1 VQSAKADFPTFQR
14 RVSTRRKSGFG
25 PVDPAWAEPPPAGSP
40 PAIVP
45 RRPNGH
51 IVALAIDI
59 DAIDRTI
66 LNQPETHVSET
77 EEVTQ
82 NTGFADLGLAPELL
96 AALEVLGYEEP
107 TPIQVEAI
115 PILLAGSDVVGR
127 AATGTGKT
135 AAFALPL
142 VQRID
147 PDGGVQALILAPTRE
162 LAVQVAEATHRY
174 GSRRGVRVLAVYGGQ
189 AIDRQLRELRRG
201 VHVVVGTPGR
211 ILDHI
216 RRRSLD
222 LSGVNYVVLDEAD
235 EMLDMGFIEDI
246 DTILEE
252 TPESRQTAL
261 FSATFPPRIQEL
273 AERHMRDPQ
282 RIVVRQEKLETPLV
296 RQVAYVVPR
305 PYKLEALTRILDLEA
320 PTSAILFCRTRT
332 EVDELTEA
340 LQVRGYRPEAL
351 HGGLNQAQRDR
362 VMKKFRDGT
371 ADLLIATDVAAR
383 GLDVEHV
390 SHVINYDIPQT
401 PEVYV
406 HRIGRTGRAGR
417 EGTAI
422 TLAQPREQF
431 LLRGIE
437 REVRQPIERAQVPTA
452 ADLRARRVE
461 LLRSAIVETLE
472 GEDFERYRE
481 VVQPLMEQFE
491 PVDVAAAAAKLA
503 ADATRGEEPEAE
515 IDIPQWDERRP
526 PRDRDRD
533 GPRDDGRGPR
543 GRRDRV
549 DGPRRG
555 RGGEPMTRLFLGV
568 GRRRGIRPGDVVGA
582 IAGEARI
589 PGEAIGAI
597 EIADQFTIVEVAS
610 QFADQVLSAMRNAT
624 IKGRPVSVRLAK
636 ES

>member
-1 VQSAKADFPTFQR
+1 
-14 RVSTRRKSGFG
+14 VSDETEIAGVAEEETAQAAGFG
-25 PVDPAWAEPPPAGSP
+25 
-40 PAIVP
+40 
-45 RRPNGH
+45 
-51 IVALAIDI
+51 
-59 DAIDRTI
+59 
-66 LNQPETHVSET
+66 
-77 EEVTQ
+77 
-82 NTGFADLGLAPELL
+82 DLGLAPELL
-96 AALEVLGYEEP
+96 AALDALGYEEP
-107 TPIQVEAI
+107 TPIQVQAI
-115 PILLAGSDVVGR
+115 PLLLEGRDVIGR

-147 PDGGVQALILAPTRE
+147 PEGGVQALILAPTRE

-174 GSRRGVRVLAVYGGQ
+174 GSRRGIRVLAVYGGQ

-201 VHVVVGTPGR
+201 VHIVVGTPGR

-222 LSGVNYVVLDEAD
+222 LSRVCNVVLDEAD

-252 TPESRQTAL
+252 TPPERQTAL

-273 AERHMRDPQ
+273 ADRHMREPV
-282 RIVVRQEKLETPLV
+282 RVTVRQEKLETPLV

-320 PTSAILFCRTRT
+320 PTSAILFCRTRN

-437 REVRQPIERAQVPTA
+437 REVRQPIERARVPTV
-452 ADLRARRVE
+452 ADLRARRLE
-461 LLRSAIVETLE
+461 LMRAALVETLE
-472 GEDFERYRE
+472 GEDDYEAYRE
-481 VVQPLMEQFE
+481 AVILPLSEQFD
-491 PVDVAAAAAKLA
+491 PLDIAAAATKLA
-503 ADATRGEEPEAE
+503 ADATRGEEPENE
-515 IDIPQWDERRP
+515 VEIPQWDERRP
-526 PRDRDRD
+526 PRDRERGARD
-533 GPRDDGRGPR
+533 EGRGPR
-543 GRRDRV
+543 GRQDRF
-549 DGPRRG
+549 DGGGPPRGRRPDGGG
-555 RGGEPMTRLFLGV
+555 RGGMTRLFISV
-568 GRRRGIRPGDVVGA
+568 GRRRGIRPGDIVGA

-589 PGEAIGAI
+589 PGEGIGAI
-597 EIADQFTIVEVAS
+597 EIADQFTIVEVANE
-610 QFADQVLSAMRNAT
+610 FADQVLRAMSNAT
-624 IKGRPVSVRLAK
+624 IKGRPVSIRPAR